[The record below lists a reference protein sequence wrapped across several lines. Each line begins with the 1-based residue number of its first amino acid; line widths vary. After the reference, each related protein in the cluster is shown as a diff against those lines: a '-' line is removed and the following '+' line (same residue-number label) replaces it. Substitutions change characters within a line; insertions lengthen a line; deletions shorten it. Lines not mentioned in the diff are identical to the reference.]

1 MSKVNK
7 TNILTK
13 LAEFSVDGKTTFTG
27 EELSWAIPYMINLTS
42 SRGLKVMEIVS
53 KSYGKKSGSFDDQ
66 LSEYSKSI
74 MADIVSKRQKG
85 SDTLSE
91 IVQLFKSSIQNESS
105 LVKPL
110 TPSVELIEQ
119 LVETLNLA

>member
-74 MADIVSKRQKG
+74 MADIVSKRHKG
-85 SDTLSE
+85 SDTMSE

>member
-27 EELSWAIPYMINLTS
+27 EELAWAIPYMINLTS
-42 SRGLKVMEIVS
+42 SRGLKVMDIVS

-74 MADIVSKRQKG
+74 MADIVSKKQKG